1 MTEKTYDI
9 TFDSDGWSCRSGGHL
24 LGTFPS
30 WLLAIGA
37 TKAAAEKDK
46 RNGVTPIIRYQDL
59 KGAMHTLDQD
69 NESAN
74 QPPVYQDAKTLGHID
89 RLAPGQRPH

>member
-9 TFDSDGWSCRSGGHL
+9 TFDSDGWSCRSGGNL

-37 TKAAAEKDK
+37 TKAAAEKDR
-46 RNGVTPIIRYQDL
+46 RNGLTPVIRYQDL
-59 KGAMHTLDQD
+59 KGAMHRLDLD
-69 NESAN
+69 NGNSD
-74 QPPVYQDAKTLGHID
+74 QPPVHHDPNTLSNID
-89 RLAPGQRPH
+89 RLAPSQRPH